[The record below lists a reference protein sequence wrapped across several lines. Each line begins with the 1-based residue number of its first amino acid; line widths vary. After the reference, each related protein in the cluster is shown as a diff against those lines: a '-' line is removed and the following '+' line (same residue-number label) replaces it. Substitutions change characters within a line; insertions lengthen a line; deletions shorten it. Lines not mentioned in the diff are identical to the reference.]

1 MNVPSQTLPSK
12 RGGEISRGFAV
23 AVLMLAVGACGPFC
37 GNGKLNLSHG
47 NLNPASFTCPVGV
60 TDYKYDIK
68 GTLDADNETG
78 KKITVKSMATAAEV
92 VKLVGN
98 WGIAVGDKSGAEKI
112 DFSPKTLDSGS
123 KTTFKFTTPWNCTDD
138 GNNTTETYADFKIQ
152 LVIVTDNG
160 TYKVD
165 LPTHRMKMA

>member
-1 MNVPSQTLPSK
+1 M
-12 RGGEISRGFAV
+12 RFIAV
-23 AVLMLAVGACGPFC
+23 GRLILAVGACGPFC

-47 NLNPASFTCPVGV
+47 SLNPTSFTCPPNT

-92 VKLVGN
+92 VKLAGS
-98 WGIAVGDKSGAEKI
+98 WGINVGDKSGAESI
-112 DFSPKTLDSGS
+112 DFSPKSLDSGS
-123 KTTFKFTTPWNCTDD
+123 KTTFKFTTPWNCSND
-138 GNNTTETYADFKIQ
+138 GQNTTETYADFKIQ
-152 LVIVTDNG
+152 LLMVTDSG
-160 TYKVD
+160 TFKVD